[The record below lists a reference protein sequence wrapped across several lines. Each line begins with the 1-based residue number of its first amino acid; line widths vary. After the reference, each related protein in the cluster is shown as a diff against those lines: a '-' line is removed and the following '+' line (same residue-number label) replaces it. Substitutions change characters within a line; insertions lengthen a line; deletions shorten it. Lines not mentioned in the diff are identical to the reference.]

1 MANIFLS
8 FLGISISTS
17 LVIILLTIAA
27 PFFNKRYSSK
37 WKYWAWIFLAF
48 RLIIPFDGIDAKA
61 VMDNTLSY
69 IKPQDRLENERS
81 NSDGLLEPD
90 SLLGQRHALPV
101 GIVVEIPAQL
111 TTPIVMRPLE
121 SGVPITLLDLISI
134 IWILGGLSFM
144 SLHLISYLHYKR
156 QVQKE
161 GTPIKDA
168 RILRQLSDLVQ
179 ELHIKGAIHPVLYP
193 KAASP
198 LVIGF
203 WEPILVLPDETYSTQ
218 QLFFILKHEL
228 THCKR
233 KDIYVKLL
241 LMTANAIHW
250 FNPIIWIMRK
260 EAAIDMELSCDE
272 KVVQDAD
279 YGVRKEYAETLMSM
293 LHLQCNK
300 RNSLQTRFYSEK
312 RIIKK
317 RFHNIFI
324 KAGGKYELFLF
335 LCVAFLSLGAHVG
348 CSLAKENTGNLFHLL
363 DIQTALSIHKPA
375 IDASIANESFMGDTL
390 IGDSFISDSFIGD
403 SLMGDSS
410 MDNAMSEI
418 LVATEQNYPL
428 ESTTMLTLLKEGE
441 TEQKQASLIAKDGY
455 SLYLPDN
462 EWKESA
468 ADIWTATANGQ
479 VQLWVSHFEGESMN
493 QVEES
498 LVRDGYKM
506 SQNLE
511 LAKQEK
517 AITYKA
523 RLSELDNGT
532 WGIFYCYPVEAE
544 EGWGSE
550 LPVIVDTFTIFVH
563 KK

>member
-17 LVIILLTIAA
+17 LVIILLAIAA
-27 PFFNKRYSSK
+27 PFFNRRYSSR

-61 VMDNTLSY
+61 VMDNTLSH
-69 IKPQDRLENERS
+69 IKPRDRLENEQS
-81 NSDGLLEPD
+81 NSDGLPEPD

-111 TTPIVMRPLE
+111 TTPIVVRPLE
-121 SGVPITLLDLISI
+121 SNAHITLLDLISI
-134 IWILGGLSFM
+134 IWIFGGLSFM
-144 SLHLISYLHYKR
+144 SLHLVSYLYYKR
-156 QVQKE
+156 RVQKE

-168 RILRQLSDLVQ
+168 RILRQLSDLEQ

-203 WEPILVLPDETYSTQ
+203 WEPILVLPDETYSAQ

-272 KVVQDAD
+272 KVVQGAD

-324 KAGGKYELFLF
+324 KAGGKHEIFLF
-335 LCVAFLSLGAHVG
+335 LCVALFSLGAHVG
-348 CSLAKENTGNLFHLL
+348 CSLAKENTGNLFNLL
-363 DIQTALSIHKPA
+363 NIKTALSIHKPA
-375 IDASIANESFMGDTL
+375 IDASIANESFMGDSL
-390 IGDSFISDSFIGD
+390 IGDSFIGD
-403 SLMGDSS
+403 SLIGDSS
-410 MDNAMSEI
+410 IDNGMSGI
-418 LVATEQNYPL
+418 SVTTEQNYPP
-428 ESTTMLTLLKEGE
+428 ESTTMLTLSKEGE
-441 TEQKQASLIAKDGY
+441 TEQKQASLIVKDGY

-468 ADIWTATANGQ
+468 GDIWTASANGQ

-498 LVRDGYKM
+498 LVKDGYKM

-517 AITYKA
+517 AMTYRA
-523 RLSELDNGT
+523 RLNELDNGT

-550 LPVIVDTFTIFVH
+550 LPVIADTFTLFVQ

>member
-27 PFFNKRYSSK
+27 PFFSRRYSSR

-61 VMDNTLSY
+61 VMDNTLSH
-69 IKPQDRLENERS
+69 IKPRDRLENGQS
-81 NSDGLLEPD
+81 NSDGLPEPD

-111 TTPIVMRPLE
+111 TTPIVVRPLE
-121 SGVPITLLDLISI
+121 SNAHITLLDLISI
-134 IWILGGLSFM
+134 IWIFGGLSFM
-144 SLHLISYLHYKR
+144 SLHLVSYLHYKR
-156 QVQKE
+156 RVQKE

-168 RILRQLSDLVQ
+168 RILRQLSDLEQ

-203 WEPILVLPDETYSTQ
+203 WEPILVLPDETYSAQ

-272 KVVQDAD
+272 KVVQGAD
-279 YGVRKEYAETLMSM
+279 YGIRKEYAETLMSM

-324 KAGGKYELFLF
+324 KAGGKHEIFLF
-335 LCVAFLSLGAHVG
+335 LCVALFSLGAHVG
-348 CSLAKENTGNLFHLL
+348 CSLAKENTGNLFNLL
-363 DIQTALSIHKPA
+363 NIKTALSIHKPA
-375 IDASIANESFMGDTL
+375 IDASIANESFMGDSL
-390 IGDSFISDSFIGD
+390 IGDSFIGD
-403 SLMGDSS
+403 SLIGDSS
-410 MDNAMSEI
+410 IDNGMSGI
-418 LVATEQNYPL
+418 SVTTEQNYPP
-428 ESTTMLTLLKEGE
+428 ESTTMLTLSKEGE
-441 TEQKQASLIAKDGY
+441 TEQKQASLIVKDGY

-468 ADIWTATANGQ
+468 GDIWTASANGQ

-498 LVRDGYKM
+498 LVKDGYKM

-517 AITYKA
+517 AMTYRA
-523 RLSELDNGT
+523 RLNELDNGT

-550 LPVIVDTFTIFVH
+550 LPVIADTFTLFVQ